1 MSTPTPDYRLGI
13 VCCVPA
19 AYNAQGRLCVN
30 HGIGRLLD
38 AMRGMVPGARLCVP
52 VLPTWEPYM
61 IHAVDFPRPDVV
73 ELPPLESVMRSQHHF
88 FKTRRIV
95 REFARTV
102 DVLFIRLPFQIPLAV
117 AGLRKPKLLHV
128 VGNAYNVIEAS
139 SNYRGI
145 MKKLALRFA
154 AHCNATI
161 RRMVH
166 EPMTRVATNGSEMWD
181 LLDCHQGRV
190 VVSSCIYQREMR
202 PRENLALGD
211 PPRLLFVG
219 FLRPEKGIDNLLD
232 AFEAIRA
239 KRPLKLTLVGG
250 TDNFTNAERLA
261 NERIRTS
268 PYREDITVTGLVEFG
283 EPLFELYRNHDV
295 FVLPSLSEGTPR
307 TLVEARALGCP
318 VVATRVGGI
327 PSSVQHGKTGLL
339 VEPND
344 SAGLAAAIEQI
355 LSDESLRRRLIEEG
369 LRGSSEHS
377 LEAFAGQLVEEL
389 NMLAASAR
397 QSNTAGVL

>member
-1 MSTPTPDYRLGI
+1 
-13 VCCVPA
+13 
-19 AYNAQGRLCVN
+19 
-30 HGIGRLLD
+30 
-38 AMRGMVPGARLCVP
+38 
-52 VLPTWEPYM
+52 
-61 IHAVDFPRPDVV
+61 
-73 ELPPLESVMRSQHHF
+73 
-88 FKTRRIV
+88 
-95 REFARTV
+95 
-102 DVLFIRLPFQIPLAV
+102 
-117 AGLRKPKLLHV
+117 
-128 VGNAYNVIEAS
+128 
-139 SNYRGI
+139 
-145 MKKLALRFA
+145 
-154 AHCNATI
+154 
-161 RRMVH
+161 
-166 EPMTRVATNGSEMWD
+166 
-181 LLDCHQGRV
+181 
-190 VVSSCIYQREMR
+190 MR